1 MILLTFN
8 IKDIIIQYCAFNIPV
23 GDQAVVASTLGEE
36 PSAPHLTEAVVKGF
50 KILPFWNV
58 IKIL

>member
-50 KILPFWNV
+50 KILPF
-58 IKIL
+58 